1 MFQSLTLPVTQDPLP
16 PSLEWLEE
24 IMTDFPW
31 AAWGIPSTPISG
43 YHGLGLILLVL
54 IFLVEIRLEE
64 AAGVTGGDLEDL
76 EDLEDFSDT

>member
-1 MFQSLTLPVTQDPLP
+1 MFQSPTSPMILEHRP
-16 PSLEWLEE
+16 PSPAWSAE

-31 AAWGIPSTPISG
+31 VAWGTPSTPISG

-76 EDLEDFSDT
+76 EDFSDT